1 MKTSSDELLRD
12 LLVQHCTPT
21 EKQEIKESV
30 KVFVEQNKSN
40 YDSIQLQHLDDYLRC
55 SLTPA
60 ELTERIQQIRQFQK
74 TNENSISPNDH

>member
-1 MKTSSDELLRD
+1 MKTSDELLRD
-12 LLVQHCTPT
+12 LLVQHCTPV
-21 EKQEIKESV
+21 EKREIKESV

-74 TNENSISPNDH
+74 NQ